1 MKAYKNRYLTGSLTA
16 LLSCLLLFS
25 CSEDKLFDRGCSPA
39 GEYSDHISFGVSPDT
54 GVQTRG
60 AAGMGSGKGEVA
72 GNFVLR
78 AADAPDTL
86 CMQAVIT
93 DGINPSS
100 EPQVV
105 TRSTPIDSKDNFY
118 NSFHVVAYWKKGDVP
133 VTEQFYMDADVSEQ
147 VNNRWTTDNTYYWPG
162 NGHTLQFYAL
172 TPDDAGIR
180 MPATPASTHLSSYT
194 VPQDVAEQHDILVAT
209 TEELSGNYNQ
219 AVPLTFE
226 HICTAIKFE
235 TGSQMQPGSIRSVTL
250 KGVKTTGAYD
260 MFSGKWTLTKD
271 VGNYTQELAKTMTGT
286 ETPGSE
292 VTTAAQTFMMLPQTL
307 PQGATVEVV
316 FVDDVTGNERPLSA
330 TIDGTEW
337 PQGKT
342 VTYKISISPEYEF
355 KLSEERILDAHY
367 EIYQTT
373 LSVSGVPEGTQWT
386 ISSPDDVAVTIQAQS
401 DMNSWAKQGYWTDRM
416 MRANSSGST
425 TDNGSARGNAS
436 YSGTGS
442 GEFPIAIFVP
452 ENVGENKRTLALE
465 VTMNSSAVQT
475 INIDQY
481 APSWY
486 GNGIGCERIEGRPQP
501 WGFYWSGDYALTFD
515 LKSCNEDDRTSLRRY
530 VEWTQG
536 LHDAAEDPLIG
547 WLVRLIFGDNIPDL
561 SFITMEKSGDFIGIG
576 GRADKI
582 TINLGTLT
590 ADNIAESTDNG
601 QHNTREIYNYEGI
614 QLVNEIIN
622 HIQNN
627 IRGYNSNMM
636 TETGTGTFP
645 DNNAAIACMKLNSW
659 NVVVTPEIPGVSE
672 SEEMLQLSNN
682 SPIPDWY
689 LPASAEVSGIKDEV
703 NALNGDYW
711 TSTSVAN
718 SHENAYKYDTGGNV
732 SQERRDIEHN
742 VRAVRKKP

>member
-93 DGINPSS
+93 DGINPSA

-194 VPQDVAEQHDILVAT
+194 VPQDVAEQRDILVAT

-260 MFSGKWTLTKD
+260 MFSGKWTLTED

-292 VTTAAQTFMMLPQTL
+292 VTTDAQTFMMLPQTL

-330 TIDGTEW
+330 AIGGTEW

-342 VTYKISISPEYEF
+342 VTYKISITPEYDMSIECED
-355 KLSEERILDAHY
+355 KVDAHY
-367 EIYQTT
+367 VIQEIQIKADCEWTLKSDVNWLTFTDWSYDASKPEDRPLGMSGYWIRSERGGQTF
-373 LSVSGVPEGTQWT
+373 SGSGDKVLYAYYDEHTGDQNREAHLT
-386 ISSPDDVAVTIQAQS
+386 ISYGDGSNGGGNTKTITQYCPA
-401 DMNSWAKQGYWTDRM
+401 WV
-416 MRANSSGST
+416 
-425 TDNGSARGNAS
+425 GNAG
-436 YSGTGS
+436 Y
-442 GEFPIAIFVP
+442 
-452 ENVGENKRTLALE
+452 
-465 VTMNSSAVQT
+465 
-475 INIDQY
+475 
-481 APSWY
+481 
-486 GNGIGCERIEGRPQP
+486 ERIEEDAGTYPFGYAWDRRVTFSARFEF
-501 WGFYWSGDYALTFD
+501 GSTIRDLLGAYVFLYIANNAIEEYNAGDYVTVTEQKIPILDLTYQTDVTIDYSNFNAIGSENININNGLANTRYLYGFENIGQIATIENRLRD
-515 LKSCNEDDRTSLRRY
+515 NAVGQFTETVSEDSHSDIPIDQFAVRKVAMKNEFQKRLKTETIEGETIRY
-530 VEWTQG
+530 VEAFINT
-536 LHDAAEDPLIG
+536 
-547 WLVRLIFGDNIPDL
+547 DNI
-561 SFITMEKSGDFIGIG
+561 
-576 GRADKI
+576 
-582 TINLGTLT
+582 
-590 ADNIAESTDNG
+590 
-601 QHNTREIYNYEGI
+601 H
-614 QLVNEIIN
+614 
-622 HIQNN
+622 
-627 IRGYNSNMM
+627 
-636 TETGTGTFP
+636 
-645 DNNAAIACMKLNSW
+645 
-659 NVVVTPEIPGVSE
+659 
-672 SEEMLQLSNN
+672 
-682 SPIPDWY
+682 WY
-689 LPASAEVSGIKDEV
+689 LPASNEQSALKDGLAE
-703 NALNGDYW
+703 GDDPLDGTYW
-711 TSTSVAN
+711 SSTAVDDN
-718 SHENAYKYDTGGNV
+718 ENAYRYDAGGSS
-732 SQERRDIEHN
+732 SQDARMTQYKI
-742 VRAVRKKP
+742 RAARQKP

>member
-93 DGINPSS
+93 DGINPSA

-194 VPQDVAEQHDILVAT
+194 VPQDVAEQRDILVAT

-260 MFSGKWTLTKD
+260 MASGKWALTED

-342 VTYKISISPEYEF
+342 VTYKISITPEYDMSIECED
-355 KLSEERILDAHY
+355 KVDAHY
-367 EIYQTT
+367 VIQEIQIKADCEWTLKSDVNWLTFTDWSYDASKPEDRPLGMSGYWIRSERGGQTF
-373 LSVSGVPEGTQWT
+373 SGSGDKVLYAYYDEHTGDQNREAHLT
-386 ISSPDDVAVTIQAQS
+386 ISYGDGSNGGGNTKTITQYCPA
-401 DMNSWAKQGYWTDRM
+401 WV
-416 MRANSSGST
+416 
-425 TDNGSARGNAS
+425 GNAG
-436 YSGTGS
+436 Y
-442 GEFPIAIFVP
+442 
-452 ENVGENKRTLALE
+452 
-465 VTMNSSAVQT
+465 
-475 INIDQY
+475 
-481 APSWY
+481 
-486 GNGIGCERIEGRPQP
+486 ERIEEDAGTYPFGYAWDRRVTFSARFEF
-501 WGFYWSGDYALTFD
+501 GSTIRDLLGAYVFLYIANNAIEEYNAGDYVTVTEQKIPILDLTYQTDVTIDYSNFNAIGSENININNGLANTRYLYGFENIGQIATIENRLRD
-515 LKSCNEDDRTSLRRY
+515 NAVGQFTETVSDDSHSDIPIDQFAVRKVAMKNEFQKRLKTETIEGETIRY
-530 VEWTQG
+530 VEAFINT
-536 LHDAAEDPLIG
+536 
-547 WLVRLIFGDNIPDL
+547 DNI
-561 SFITMEKSGDFIGIG
+561 
-576 GRADKI
+576 
-582 TINLGTLT
+582 
-590 ADNIAESTDNG
+590 
-601 QHNTREIYNYEGI
+601 H
-614 QLVNEIIN
+614 
-622 HIQNN
+622 
-627 IRGYNSNMM
+627 
-636 TETGTGTFP
+636 
-645 DNNAAIACMKLNSW
+645 
-659 NVVVTPEIPGVSE
+659 
-672 SEEMLQLSNN
+672 
-682 SPIPDWY
+682 WY
-689 LPASAEVSGIKDEV
+689 LPASNEQSALKDGLAE
-703 NALNGDYW
+703 GDDPLDGTYW
-711 TSTSVAN
+711 SSTAVDDN
-718 SHENAYKYDTGGNV
+718 ENAYRSTLAEAQAKTP
-732 SQERRDIEHN
+732 E
-742 VRAVRKKP
+742 

>member
-1 MKAYKNRYLTGSLTA
+1 
-16 LLSCLLLFS
+16 
-25 CSEDKLFDRGCSPA
+25 
-39 GEYSDHISFGVSPDT
+39 
-54 GVQTRG
+54 
-60 AAGMGSGKGEVA
+60 MGSGKGEVA

-93 DGINPSS
+93 DGINPSA

-194 VPQDVAEQHDILVAT
+194 VPQDVAEQRDILVAT

-260 MFSGKWTLTKD
+260 MASGKWTLTED

-316 FVDDVTGNERPLSA
+316 FVDDVTGNERTLSA
-330 TIDGTEW
+330 PIAGTEW

-342 VTYKISISPEYEF
+342 VTYKISITPEYEF
-355 KLSEERILDAHY
+355 NLSDERTLDAHY
-367 EIYQTT
+367 EIYKTN
-373 LSVSGVPEGTQWT
+373 LVVSGVPSGQSWT
-386 ISSPDDVAVTIQAQS
+386 ISAPDNVTIQAQS

-416 MRANSSGST
+416 MSVNLSGST
-425 TDNGSARGNAS
+425 TDNGSARGNVS

-486 GNGIGCERIEGRPQP
+486 GNGIGCERIEGKPQP
-501 WGFYWSGDYALTFD
+501 WGFYWSNDYAITFD
-515 LKSCNEDDRTSLRRY
+515 LTSCNENDRESLRQY

-536 LHDAAEDPLIG
+536 LHALSESLFLG
-547 WLVRLIFGDNIPDL
+547 WLIRLIFGDDIPDL
-561 SFITMEKSGDFIGIG
+561 SFIDMEKSNTEWWGGGIT
-576 GRADKI
+576 DKI
-582 TINLGTLT
+582 TINLGSLNTE
-590 ADNIAESTDNG
+590 NIAESTDDG
-601 QHNTREIYNYEGI
+601 QQNTRDIYNFQGI

-622 HIQNN
+622 RIQN

-659 NVVVTPEIPGVSE
+659 NVVTAQDEEI
-672 SEEMLQLSNN
+672 LQLSNN
-682 SPIPDWY
+682 SPNPDWY

-711 TSTSVAN
+711 TSTSVAG
-718 SHENAYKYDTGGNV
+718 SHENAYKYDASGNV
-732 SQERRDIEHN
+732 TSTRRDTELH

>member
-93 DGINPSS
+93 DGINPSA

-194 VPQDVAEQHDILVAT
+194 VPQDVAEQRDILVAT

-260 MFSGKWTLTKD
+260 MFSGKWTLTED

-292 VTTAAQTFMMLPQTL
+292 VTTDAQTFMMLPQTL

-330 TIDGTEW
+330 AIGGTEW

-342 VTYKISISPEYEF
+342 VTYKISITPEYDMSIECED
-355 KLSEERILDAHY
+355 KVDAHY
-367 EIYQTT
+367 VIQEIQIKADCEWTLKSDVNWLTFTDWSYDASKPEDRPLGMSGYWIRSERGGQTF
-373 LSVSGVPEGTQWT
+373 SGSGDKVLYAYYDEHTGDQNREAHLT
-386 ISSPDDVAVTIQAQS
+386 ISYGDGSNGGGNTKTITQYCPA
-401 DMNSWAKQGYWTDRM
+401 WV
-416 MRANSSGST
+416 
-425 TDNGSARGNAS
+425 GNAG
-436 YSGTGS
+436 Y
-442 GEFPIAIFVP
+442 
-452 ENVGENKRTLALE
+452 
-465 VTMNSSAVQT
+465 
-475 INIDQY
+475 
-481 APSWY
+481 
-486 GNGIGCERIEGRPQP
+486 ERIEEDAGTYPFGYAWDRRVTFSARFEF
-501 WGFYWSGDYALTFD
+501 GSTIRDLLGAYVFLYIANNAIEEYNAGDYVTVTEQKIPILDLTYQTDVTIDYSNFNAIGSENININNGLANTRYLYGFENIGQIATIENRLRD
-515 LKSCNEDDRTSLRRY
+515 NAVGQFTETVSEDSHSDIPIDQFAVRKVAMKNEFQKRLKTETIEGETIRY
-530 VEWTQG
+530 VEAFINT
-536 LHDAAEDPLIG
+536 
-547 WLVRLIFGDNIPDL
+547 DNI
-561 SFITMEKSGDFIGIG
+561 
-576 GRADKI
+576 
-582 TINLGTLT
+582 
-590 ADNIAESTDNG
+590 
-601 QHNTREIYNYEGI
+601 H
-614 QLVNEIIN
+614 
-622 HIQNN
+622 
-627 IRGYNSNMM
+627 
-636 TETGTGTFP
+636 
-645 DNNAAIACMKLNSW
+645 
-659 NVVVTPEIPGVSE
+659 
-672 SEEMLQLSNN
+672 
-682 SPIPDWY
+682 WY
-689 LPASAEVSGIKDEV
+689 LPASNEQSALKDGLAE
-703 NALNGDYW
+703 GDDPLDGTYW
-711 TSTSVAN
+711 SSTAVDDN
-718 SHENAYKYDTGGNV
+718 ENAYRYDAGGSS
-732 SQERRDIEHN
+732 SQDARMTQYKIQAARQ
-742 VRAVRKKP
+742 KP

>member
-25 CSEDKLFDRGCSPA
+25 CSEDELFDRGCSPA

-93 DGINPSS
+93 DGINPSA

-105 TRSTPIDSKDNFY
+105 TRSAPIDSKDNFY
-118 NSFHVVAYWKKGDVP
+118 NSFHVVAYWKKGNVP

-172 TPDDAGIR
+172 TPADAGIQ
-180 MPATPASTHLSSYT
+180 MPAAPESTELSRYT
-194 VPQDVAEQHDILVAT
+194 VPADVTKQRDILVAT
-209 TEELSGNYNQ
+209 TVELPGNYNQ

-235 TGSQMQPGSIRSVTL
+235 IGSQMQPGSIKSVML
-250 KGVKTTGAYD
+250 KGVKTTGTYD
-260 MFSGKWTLTKD
+260 MATDKWVLTDATDSYTLD
-271 VGNYTQELAKTMTGT
+271 VDKATTGT
-286 ETPGSE
+286 ETPGSGITNIE
-292 VTTAAQTFMMLPQTL
+292 NTFMMLPQTL
-307 PQGATVEVV
+307 PDGATVEVV
-316 FVDDVTGNERPLSA
+316 FQDKVTGNERTLSA
-330 TIDGTEW
+330 AIGGTEW

-342 VTYKISISPEYEF
+342 VTYKISITPEYEF
-355 KLSEERILDAHY
+355 NLSDERTLDAHY
-367 EIYQTT
+367 EIYKTN
-373 LSVSGVPEGTQWT
+373 LVVSGVPEGTQWT

-486 GNGIGCERIEGRPQP
+486 GNGIGCERIEGKPQP

-515 LKSCNEDDRTSLRRY
+515 LKSCNVDDRTSLRQY

-536 LHDAAEDPLIG
+536 LHDLSESLLLG
-547 WLVRLIFGDNIPDL
+547 WLIRLIFGDDIPDL
-561 SFITMEKSGDFIGIG
+561 SFIDMDKSNTEWWGGGI
-576 GRADKI
+576 ADEI
-582 TINLGTLT
+582 TINLGQLNTG
-590 ADNIAESTDNG
+590 NIAESTDNG
-601 QHNTREIYNYEGI
+601 QQNTREIYNYQGI

-622 HIQNN
+622 RIQK
-627 IRGYNSNMM
+627 IRGYNSSMM
-636 TETGTGTFP
+636 TEKGTGTFP

-659 NVVVTPEIPGVSE
+659 NVIPAQDEEI
-672 SEEMLQLSNN
+672 LQLSNN
-682 SPIPDWY
+682 SPNPDWY

-711 TSTSVAN
+711 TSTSVAG
-718 SHENAYKYDTGGNV
+718 SHENAYKYDASGNV
-732 SQERRDIEHN
+732 TSTRRDTELH

>member
-93 DGINPSS
+93 DDINPSA

-209 TEELSGNYNQ
+209 TEELSGNYNK

-260 MFSGKWTLTKD
+260 MASGKWTLTED

-330 TIDGTEW
+330 PIAGTEW

-342 VTYKISISPEYEF
+342 VTYKISISPEYDMSIECED
-355 KLSEERILDAHY
+355 KVDAHY
-367 EIYQTT
+367 VIQEIQIKADCEWTLKSDVNWLTFTDWSYDASKPEDRPLGMSGYWIRSERGGQTF
-373 LSVSGVPEGTQWT
+373 SGSGDKVLYAYYDEHTGDQNREAHLT
-386 ISSPDDVAVTIQAQS
+386 ISYGDGSNGGGNMKTITQYCPA
-401 DMNSWAKQGYWTDRM
+401 WV
-416 MRANSSGST
+416 
-425 TDNGSARGNAS
+425 GNAG
-436 YSGTGS
+436 Y
-442 GEFPIAIFVP
+442 
-452 ENVGENKRTLALE
+452 
-465 VTMNSSAVQT
+465 
-475 INIDQY
+475 
-481 APSWY
+481 
-486 GNGIGCERIEGRPQP
+486 ERIEEDAGTYPFGYAWDRRVTFSARFEF
-501 WGFYWSGDYALTFD
+501 GSTIRDLLGAYVFLYIANNAIEEYNAGDYVTVTEQKIPILDLTYQTDVTIDYSNFNAIGSENININNGLANTRYLYGFENIGQIATIENRLRD
-515 LKSCNEDDRTSLRRY
+515 NAVGQFTETVSEDSHSDIPIDQFAVRKVAMKNEFQKRLKTETIEGETIRY
-530 VEWTQG
+530 VEAFINT
-536 LHDAAEDPLIG
+536 
-547 WLVRLIFGDNIPDL
+547 DNI
-561 SFITMEKSGDFIGIG
+561 
-576 GRADKI
+576 
-582 TINLGTLT
+582 
-590 ADNIAESTDNG
+590 
-601 QHNTREIYNYEGI
+601 H
-614 QLVNEIIN
+614 
-622 HIQNN
+622 
-627 IRGYNSNMM
+627 
-636 TETGTGTFP
+636 
-645 DNNAAIACMKLNSW
+645 
-659 NVVVTPEIPGVSE
+659 
-672 SEEMLQLSNN
+672 
-682 SPIPDWY
+682 WY
-689 LPASAEVSGIKDEV
+689 LPASNEQSALKDGLAE
-703 NALNGDYW
+703 GDDPLDGTYW
-711 TSTSVAN
+711 SSTAVDDN
-718 SHENAYKYDTGGNV
+718 ENAYRYDAGGSS
-732 SQERRDIEHN
+732 SQDARMTQYKI
-742 VRAVRKKP
+742 RAARQKP

>member
-93 DGINPSS
+93 DGINPSA

-118 NSFHVVAYWKKGDVP
+118 DSFHVVAYWQKDGAL
-133 VTEQFYMDADVSEQ
+133 VTEQFYMNADVSEQ

-162 NGHTLQFYAL
+162 SGHTLQFYAL
-172 TPDDAGIR
+172 TPDDASIQ

-194 VPQDVAEQHDILVAT
+194 VPADVTKQRDILVAKT
-209 TEELSGNYNQ
+209 AELSGNYNQ

-260 MFSGKWTLTKD
+260 MASGKWTLTED

-342 VTYKISISPEYEF
+342 VTYKISITPEYDMSIECDD
-355 KLSEERILDAHY
+355 KVDAHY
-367 EIYQTT
+367 VIQEIQIKADCEWT
-373 LSVSGVPEGTQWT
+373 LSSDVEWLTFTDWSYDASKPEDRPLGMSGYWIRSERGGQTFSGSGDKVLYAYYDEHTGDQNREAHLT
-386 ISSPDDVAVTIQAQS
+386 ISYGDGSNGGGNTKTITQYCPA
-401 DMNSWAKQGYWTDRM
+401 WV
-416 MRANSSGST
+416 
-425 TDNGSARGNAS
+425 GNAG
-436 YSGTGS
+436 Y
-442 GEFPIAIFVP
+442 
-452 ENVGENKRTLALE
+452 
-465 VTMNSSAVQT
+465 
-475 INIDQY
+475 
-481 APSWY
+481 
-486 GNGIGCERIEGRPQP
+486 ERIEEDAGTYPFGYAWNRRVTFSARFEF
-501 WGFYWSGDYALTFD
+501 GSTIRDLLGAYVFLYIANNAIEEYNAGDYVTVTEQKIPILDLTYQTDVTIDYSNFNAIGSENININNGLANTRYLYGFENIGQIATIENRLRD
-515 LKSCNEDDRTSLRRY
+515 NAVGQFTETVSEDSHSDIPIDQFAVRKVAMKNEFQKRLKTETIEGETIRY
-530 VEWTQG
+530 VEAFINT
-536 LHDAAEDPLIG
+536 
-547 WLVRLIFGDNIPDL
+547 DNI
-561 SFITMEKSGDFIGIG
+561 
-576 GRADKI
+576 
-582 TINLGTLT
+582 
-590 ADNIAESTDNG
+590 
-601 QHNTREIYNYEGI
+601 H
-614 QLVNEIIN
+614 
-622 HIQNN
+622 
-627 IRGYNSNMM
+627 
-636 TETGTGTFP
+636 
-645 DNNAAIACMKLNSW
+645 
-659 NVVVTPEIPGVSE
+659 
-672 SEEMLQLSNN
+672 
-682 SPIPDWY
+682 WY
-689 LPASAEVSGIKDEV
+689 LPASNEQSALKDGLAE
-703 NALNGDYW
+703 GDDPLDGTYW
-711 TSTSVAN
+711 SSTAVDDN
-718 SHENAYKYDTGGNV
+718 ENAYRYDAGGSS
-732 SQERRDIEHN
+732 SQDARMTQYKI
-742 VRAVRKKP
+742 RAARQKP

>member
-1 MKAYKNRYLTGSLTA
+1 MTGSLTA

-93 DGINPSS
+93 DGINPSA

-194 VPQDVAEQHDILVAT
+194 VPQDVAEQRDILVAT

-260 MFSGKWTLTKD
+260 MFSGKWALTED

-286 ETPGSE
+286 EMPGSE
-292 VTTAAQTFMMLPQTL
+292 VTTDAQTFMMLPQNLTT
-307 PQGATVEVV
+307 GATVEVV
-316 FVDDVTGNERPLSA
+316 FQDQVTGTERTLSA
-330 TIDGTEW
+330 PIAGTEW

-342 VTYKISISPEYEF
+342 VTYKISISPEYDMSIECDD
-355 KLSEERILDAHY
+355 KVDAHY
-367 EIYQTT
+367 VIQEIQIKADCEWT
-373 LSVSGVPEGTQWT
+373 LSSDVEWLTFTDWSYDASKPEDRPLGMSGYWIRSERGGQTFSGSGDKVLYAYYDEHTGDQNREAHLT
-386 ISSPDDVAVTIQAQS
+386 ISYGDGSNGGGNTKTITQYCPA
-401 DMNSWAKQGYWTDRM
+401 WV
-416 MRANSSGST
+416 
-425 TDNGSARGNAS
+425 GNAG
-436 YSGTGS
+436 Y
-442 GEFPIAIFVP
+442 
-452 ENVGENKRTLALE
+452 
-465 VTMNSSAVQT
+465 
-475 INIDQY
+475 
-481 APSWY
+481 
-486 GNGIGCERIEGRPQP
+486 ERIEEDAGTYPFGYAWDRRVTFSARFEF
-501 WGFYWSGDYALTFD
+501 GSTIRDLLGAYVFLYIANNAIEEYNAGDYVTVTEQKIPILDLTYQTDVTIDYSNFNAIGSENININNGLANTRYLYGFENIGQIATIENRLRD
-515 LKSCNEDDRTSLRRY
+515 NAVGQFTETVSEDSHSDIPIDQFAVRKVAMKNEFQKRLKTETIEGETIRY
-530 VEWTQG
+530 VE
-536 LHDAAEDPLIG
+536 A
-547 WLVRLIFGDNIPDL
+547 
-561 SFITMEKSGDFIGIG
+561 FI
-576 GRADKI
+576 
-582 TINLGTLT
+582 N
-590 ADNIAESTDNG
+590 TDDI
-601 QHNTREIYNYEGI
+601 H
-614 QLVNEIIN
+614 
-622 HIQNN
+622 
-627 IRGYNSNMM
+627 
-636 TETGTGTFP
+636 
-645 DNNAAIACMKLNSW
+645 
-659 NVVVTPEIPGVSE
+659 
-672 SEEMLQLSNN
+672 
-682 SPIPDWY
+682 WY
-689 LPASAEVSGIKDEV
+689 LPASGEQSSLK
-703 NALNGDYW
+703 NGLVEGDDPLDGTYW
-711 TSTSVAN
+711 SSTAVDDN
-718 SHENAYKYDTGGNV
+718 ENAYRYDAGGSS
-732 SQERRDIEHN
+732 SQDARMTQYKI
-742 VRAVRKKP
+742 RAARQKP

>member
-25 CSEDKLFDRGCSPA
+25 CSEDELFDRGGSPA

-60 AAGMGSGKGEVA
+60 AAGMGGGKGEVA

-93 DGINPSS
+93 DGINPSA

-133 VTEQFYMDADVSEQ
+133 VTEQFYMDADVSAQ
-147 VNNRWTTDNTYYWPG
+147 GNNRWTTDNTYYWPG

-172 TPDDAGIR
+172 TPADAGIQ
-180 MPATPASTHLSSYT
+180 MPAAPESTELSRYT
-194 VPQDVAEQHDILVAT
+194 VPADVTKQRDILVAT
-209 TEELSGNYNQ
+209 TVELSGNYNQ

-260 MFSGKWTLTKD
+260 MASGKWTLTED

-342 VTYKISISPEYEF
+342 VTYKISITPEYDMSIECED
-355 KLSEERILDAHY
+355 KVDAHY
-367 EIYQTT
+367 VIQEIQIKADCEWT
-373 LSVSGVPEGTQWT
+373 LSSDVEWLTFTDWSYDASKPEDRPLGMSGYWIRSERGGQTFSGSGDKVLYAYYDEHTGDQNREAHLT
-386 ISSPDDVAVTIQAQS
+386 ISYGDGSNGGGNTKTITQYCPA
-401 DMNSWAKQGYWTDRM
+401 WV
-416 MRANSSGST
+416 
-425 TDNGSARGNAS
+425 GNAG
-436 YSGTGS
+436 Y
-442 GEFPIAIFVP
+442 
-452 ENVGENKRTLALE
+452 
-465 VTMNSSAVQT
+465 
-475 INIDQY
+475 
-481 APSWY
+481 
-486 GNGIGCERIEGRPQP
+486 ERIEEDAGTYPFGYAWDRRVTFSARFEF
-501 WGFYWSGDYALTFD
+501 GSTIRDLLGAYVFLYIANNAIEEYNAGDYVTVTEQKIPILDLTYQTDVTIDYSNFNAIGSENININNGLANTRYLYGFENIGQIATIENRLRD
-515 LKSCNEDDRTSLRRY
+515 NAVGQFTETVSKDSHSDISIDQFAVRKVAMKNEFQKRLKTETIEGETIRY
-530 VEWTQG
+530 VEAFINT
-536 LHDAAEDPLIG
+536 
-547 WLVRLIFGDNIPDL
+547 DNI
-561 SFITMEKSGDFIGIG
+561 
-576 GRADKI
+576 
-582 TINLGTLT
+582 
-590 ADNIAESTDNG
+590 
-601 QHNTREIYNYEGI
+601 H
-614 QLVNEIIN
+614 
-622 HIQNN
+622 
-627 IRGYNSNMM
+627 
-636 TETGTGTFP
+636 
-645 DNNAAIACMKLNSW
+645 
-659 NVVVTPEIPGVSE
+659 
-672 SEEMLQLSNN
+672 
-682 SPIPDWY
+682 WY
-689 LPASAEVSGIKDEV
+689 LPASGEQSALKDGLAE
-703 NALNGDYW
+703 GDDPLDGTYW
-711 TSTSVAN
+711 SSTAVDDN
-718 SHENAYKYDTGGNV
+718 ENAYRYDAGGSS
-732 SQERRDIEHN
+732 SQDARMTQYKI
-742 VRAVRKKP
+742 RAARQKP

>member
-25 CSEDKLFDRGCSPA
+25 CSEDELFDRGGSPA
-39 GEYSDHISFGVSPDT
+39 GEYSDHISFGVSPDA

-60 AAGMGSGKGEVA
+60 AAGMGGGKGEVA

-93 DGINPSS
+93 DGINPSA

-172 TPDDAGIR
+172 TPNNAGIR
-180 MPATPASTHLSSYT
+180 MPATPESTHLSSYT
-194 VPQDVAEQHDILVAT
+194 VPQDVAKQRDILVAT
-209 TEELSGNYNQ
+209 TEELSGNYNK

-260 MFSGKWTLTKD
+260 MASGKWTLTED

-342 VTYKISISPEYEF
+342 VTYKISITPEYDMSIECED
-355 KLSEERILDAHY
+355 KVDAHY
-367 EIYQTT
+367 VIQEIQIKADCEWTLKSDVNWLTFTDWSYDASKPEDRPLGMSGYWIRSERGGQTF
-373 LSVSGVPEGTQWT
+373 SGSGDKVLYAYYDEHTGDQNREAHLT
-386 ISSPDDVAVTIQAQS
+386 ISYGDGSNGGGNTKTITQYCPA
-401 DMNSWAKQGYWTDRM
+401 WV
-416 MRANSSGST
+416 
-425 TDNGSARGNAS
+425 GNAG
-436 YSGTGS
+436 Y
-442 GEFPIAIFVP
+442 
-452 ENVGENKRTLALE
+452 
-465 VTMNSSAVQT
+465 
-475 INIDQY
+475 
-481 APSWY
+481 
-486 GNGIGCERIEGRPQP
+486 ERIEEDAGTYPFGYAWDRRVTFSARFEF
-501 WGFYWSGDYALTFD
+501 GSTIRDLLGAYVFLYIANNAIEEYNAGDYVTVTEQKIPILDLTYQTDVTIDYSNFNAIGSENININNGLANTRYLYGFENIGQIATIENRLRD
-515 LKSCNEDDRTSLRRY
+515 NAVGQFTETVSDDSHSDIPIDQFAVRKVAMKNEFQKRLKTETIEGETIRY
-530 VEWTQG
+530 VEAFINT
-536 LHDAAEDPLIG
+536 
-547 WLVRLIFGDNIPDL
+547 DNI
-561 SFITMEKSGDFIGIG
+561 
-576 GRADKI
+576 
-582 TINLGTLT
+582 
-590 ADNIAESTDNG
+590 
-601 QHNTREIYNYEGI
+601 H
-614 QLVNEIIN
+614 
-622 HIQNN
+622 
-627 IRGYNSNMM
+627 
-636 TETGTGTFP
+636 
-645 DNNAAIACMKLNSW
+645 
-659 NVVVTPEIPGVSE
+659 
-672 SEEMLQLSNN
+672 
-682 SPIPDWY
+682 WY
-689 LPASAEVSGIKDEV
+689 LPASNEQSALKDGLAE
-703 NALNGDYW
+703 GDDPLDGTYW
-711 TSTSVAN
+711 SSTAVDDN
-718 SHENAYKYDTGGNV
+718 ENAYRYDAGGSS
-732 SQERRDIEHN
+732 SQDARMTQYKI
-742 VRAVRKKP
+742 RAARQKP

>member
-1 MKAYKNRYLTGSLTA
+1 MTGSLTA

-93 DGINPSS
+93 DGINSS
-100 EPQVV
+100 AEPQVV
-105 TRSTPIDSKDNFY
+105 TRSAPIDSKDNFY

-194 VPQDVAEQHDILVAT
+194 VPQDVAEQRDILVAT

-260 MFSGKWTLTKD
+260 MASGKWTLTEED

-292 VTTAAQTFMMLPQTL
+292 VTTAAQTFMMLPQNL
-307 PQGATVEVV
+307 PTGATVEVV
-316 FVDDVTGNERPLSA
+316 FQDQVTGTERTLSA
-330 TIDGTEW
+330 PIAGTEW

-342 VTYKISISPEYEF
+342 VTYKISITPEYDMSIECDD
-355 KLSEERILDAHY
+355 KVDAHY
-367 EIYQTT
+367 VIQEIQIKADCEWTLKSDVNWLTFTDWSYDASKPEDRPLGMSGYWIRSERGGQTF
-373 LSVSGVPEGTQWT
+373 SGSGDKVLYAYYDEHTGDQNREAHLT
-386 ISSPDDVAVTIQAQS
+386 ISYGDGSNGGGNTKTITQYCPA
-401 DMNSWAKQGYWTDRM
+401 WV
-416 MRANSSGST
+416 
-425 TDNGSARGNAS
+425 GNAG
-436 YSGTGS
+436 Y
-442 GEFPIAIFVP
+442 
-452 ENVGENKRTLALE
+452 
-465 VTMNSSAVQT
+465 
-475 INIDQY
+475 
-481 APSWY
+481 
-486 GNGIGCERIEGRPQP
+486 ERIEEDAGTYPFGYAWDRRVTFSARFEF
-501 WGFYWSGDYALTFD
+501 GSTIRDLLGAYVFLYIANNAIEEYNAGDYVTVTEQKIPILDLTYQTDVTIDYSNFNAIGSENININNGLANTRYLYGFENIGQIATIENRLRD
-515 LKSCNEDDRTSLRRY
+515 NAVGQFTETVSEDSHSDIPIDQFAVRKVAMKNEFQKRLKTETIEGETIRY
-530 VEWTQG
+530 VEAFINT
-536 LHDAAEDPLIG
+536 
-547 WLVRLIFGDNIPDL
+547 DNI
-561 SFITMEKSGDFIGIG
+561 
-576 GRADKI
+576 
-582 TINLGTLT
+582 
-590 ADNIAESTDNG
+590 
-601 QHNTREIYNYEGI
+601 H
-614 QLVNEIIN
+614 
-622 HIQNN
+622 
-627 IRGYNSNMM
+627 
-636 TETGTGTFP
+636 
-645 DNNAAIACMKLNSW
+645 
-659 NVVVTPEIPGVSE
+659 
-672 SEEMLQLSNN
+672 
-682 SPIPDWY
+682 WY
-689 LPASAEVSGIKDEV
+689 LPASNEQSALKDGLAE
-703 NALNGDYW
+703 GDDPLDGTYW
-711 TSTSVAN
+711 SSTAVDDN
-718 SHENAYKYDTGGNV
+718 ENAYRYDAGGSS
-732 SQERRDIEHN
+732 SQDARMTQYKI
-742 VRAVRKKP
+742 RAARQKP

>member
-25 CSEDKLFDRGCSPA
+25 CSEDELFDRGCSPA

-93 DGINPSS
+93 DGINPSA

-260 MFSGKWTLTKD
+260 MASGKWTLTED
-271 VGNYTQELAKTMTGT
+271 VGNYTQELAKTTTGT

-342 VTYKISISPEYEF
+342 VTYKISITPEYDMSIECDD
-355 KLSEERILDAHY
+355 KVDAHY
-367 EIYQTT
+367 VIQEIQIKADCEWTLKSDVNWLTFTDWSYDASKPEDRPLGMSGYWIRSERGGQTF
-373 LSVSGVPEGTQWT
+373 SGSGDKVLYAYYDEHTGDQNREAHLT
-386 ISSPDDVAVTIQAQS
+386 ISYGDGSNGGGNTKTITQYCPA
-401 DMNSWAKQGYWTDRM
+401 WV
-416 MRANSSGST
+416 
-425 TDNGSARGNAS
+425 GNAG
-436 YSGTGS
+436 Y
-442 GEFPIAIFVP
+442 
-452 ENVGENKRTLALE
+452 
-465 VTMNSSAVQT
+465 
-475 INIDQY
+475 
-481 APSWY
+481 
-486 GNGIGCERIEGRPQP
+486 ERIEEDAGTYPFGYAWDRRVTFSARFEF
-501 WGFYWSGDYALTFD
+501 GSTIRDLLGAYVFLYIANNAIEEYNAGDYVTVTEQKIPILDLTYQTDVTIDYSNFNAIGSENININNGLANTRYLYGFENIGQIATIENRLRD
-515 LKSCNEDDRTSLRRY
+515 NAVGQFTETVSKDSHSDILIDQFAVRKVAMKNEFQKRLKTETIEGETIRY
-530 VEWTQG
+530 VEAFINT
-536 LHDAAEDPLIG
+536 
-547 WLVRLIFGDNIPDL
+547 DNI
-561 SFITMEKSGDFIGIG
+561 
-576 GRADKI
+576 
-582 TINLGTLT
+582 
-590 ADNIAESTDNG
+590 
-601 QHNTREIYNYEGI
+601 H
-614 QLVNEIIN
+614 
-622 HIQNN
+622 
-627 IRGYNSNMM
+627 
-636 TETGTGTFP
+636 
-645 DNNAAIACMKLNSW
+645 
-659 NVVVTPEIPGVSE
+659 
-672 SEEMLQLSNN
+672 
-682 SPIPDWY
+682 WY
-689 LPASAEVSGIKDEV
+689 LPASNEQSALKDGLAE
-703 NALNGDYW
+703 GDDPLDGTYW
-711 TSTSVAN
+711 SSTAVDDN
-718 SHENAYKYDTGGNV
+718 ENAYRYDAGGSS
-732 SQERRDIEHN
+732 SQDARMTQYKI
-742 VRAVRKKP
+742 RAARQKP

>member
-1 MKAYKNRYLTGSLTA
+1 MTGSLTA

-235 TGSQMQPGSIRSVTL
+235 TGSQMQPGTISSVTL
-250 KGVKTTGAYD
+250 KGIKKTGTYD
-260 MFSGKWTLTKD
+260 MATYTWALTEATD
-271 VGNYTQELAKTMTGT
+271 DFTQKLNHATTGT
-286 ETPGSE
+286 ETAGSE
-292 VTTAAQTFMMLPQTL
+292 VTSAAQTFMMLPQTL
-307 PQGATVEVV
+307 SDGATVEVV
-316 FVDDVTGNERPLSA
+316 FVDGTTGTERTLSA
-330 TIDGTEW
+330 PIAGTEW

-342 VTYKISISPEYEF
+342 VTYKISITPEYDMSIECDD
-355 KLSEERILDAHY
+355 KVDAHY
-367 EIYQTT
+367 VIQEIQIKADCEWT
-373 LSVSGVPEGTQWT
+373 LSSDVEWLTFTDWSYDASKPEDRPLGMSGYWIRSERGGQTFSGSGDKVLYAYYDEHTGDQNREAHLT
-386 ISSPDDVAVTIQAQS
+386 ISYGDGSNGGGNTKTITQYCPA
-401 DMNSWAKQGYWTDRM
+401 WV
-416 MRANSSGST
+416 
-425 TDNGSARGNAS
+425 GNAG
-436 YSGTGS
+436 Y
-442 GEFPIAIFVP
+442 
-452 ENVGENKRTLALE
+452 
-465 VTMNSSAVQT
+465 
-475 INIDQY
+475 
-481 APSWY
+481 
-486 GNGIGCERIEGRPQP
+486 ERIEEDAGTYPFGYAWDRRVTFSARFEFGSTIRDLLGAYVFLYIANNAIEEYNAGDYVTVTEQKIPILDLTYQTDVTIDYSNFNAIGSENININNGLANTRYLY
-501 WGFYWSGDYALTFD
+501 GFENIGQIATIENRLRDNAVGQFTETVSGDSHSDIPIDQFAVRKVAMKNEFQKR
-515 LKSCNEDDRTSLRRY
+515 LKTETIEGETIRY
-530 VEWTQG
+530 VEAFINT
-536 LHDAAEDPLIG
+536 
-547 WLVRLIFGDNIPDL
+547 DNI
-561 SFITMEKSGDFIGIG
+561 
-576 GRADKI
+576 
-582 TINLGTLT
+582 
-590 ADNIAESTDNG
+590 
-601 QHNTREIYNYEGI
+601 H
-614 QLVNEIIN
+614 
-622 HIQNN
+622 
-627 IRGYNSNMM
+627 
-636 TETGTGTFP
+636 
-645 DNNAAIACMKLNSW
+645 
-659 NVVVTPEIPGVSE
+659 
-672 SEEMLQLSNN
+672 
-682 SPIPDWY
+682 WY
-689 LPASAEVSGIKDEV
+689 LPASNEQSALKDGLAE
-703 NALNGDYW
+703 GDDPLDGTYW
-711 TSTSVAN
+711 SSTAVDDN
-718 SHENAYKYDTGGNV
+718 ENAYRYDAGGSS
-732 SQERRDIEHN
+732 SQDARMTQYKI
-742 VRAVRKKP
+742 RAARQKP